1 MRYEILLDTQVF
13 LFYALIDL
21 AYTRGQQVMK
31 LYRGISRYRC
41 IIWIVLHVSINL
53 VSRIF
58 FPNNIFISREL
69 MNKIKKILIL
79 TYIH

>member
-41 IIWIVLHVSINL
+41 II
-53 VSRIF
+53 
-58 FPNNIFISREL
+58 
-69 MNKIKKILIL
+69 
-79 TYIH
+79 